1 MLGSSPSTDK
11 STDTM
16 DPGGSELLE
25 GPLMS
30 LLMMV
35 MLLSLELTESPI
47 EDGMSKTPGLN
58 AAVVLLSLSLWDLV
72 T

>member
-1 MLGSSPSTDK
+1 MLGSSTSTDK
-11 STDTM
+11 STDTTE
-16 DPGGSELLE
+16 PVGSELLE

-47 EDGMSKTPGLN
+47 EDGMPKTPGLN